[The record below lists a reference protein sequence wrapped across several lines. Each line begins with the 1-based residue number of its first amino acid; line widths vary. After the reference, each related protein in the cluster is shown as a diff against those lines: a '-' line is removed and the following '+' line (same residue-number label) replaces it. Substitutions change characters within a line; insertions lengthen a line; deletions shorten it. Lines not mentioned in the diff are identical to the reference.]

1 MKLRTAVILAAGMGT
16 RLGERGRQLPK
27 GFLQLG
33 ERPIVEES
41 LLRLQRVGI
50 TRILIVTGHLSRFY
64 AELQQGYGGLVQTVH
79 NPEFADSG
87 SMYSLYLLRNHLDE
101 DFLLLESDLIYE
113 QRALDTLQAA
123 KQDNA
128 VLLSGFTDSGDE
140 VFVETR
146 AGLLVDMSKQR
157 SRLGAP
163 ASGELVGISRIS
175 QPLFALMVDYAGAAF
190 RKTLHLDYETDCLVG
205 VSRDT
210 AIHCPVVGDL
220 LWSEIDDAAHL
231 ARAQETIYP
240 KIRDLDVRAENSR
253 SRSGRD
259 SMLRRTP

>member
-1 MKLRTAVILAAGMGT
+1 VKVRTAVILAAGMGT
-16 RLGERGRQLPK
+16 RLGVQGRQLPK

-41 LLRLQRVGI
+41 LLRLQRADI

-64 AELQQGYGGLVQTVH
+64 DDLGQAYGGLVQTVH

-87 SMYSLYLLRNHLDE
+87 SMYSLYLLRDLLDE

-123 KQDNA
+123 EQDNA
-128 VLLSGFTDSGDE
+128 VLLSGFTGSGDE

-146 AGLLVDMSKQR
+146 AGLLVNMSKQR
-157 SRLGAP
+157 TRLGGQA
-163 ASGELVGISRIS
+163 AGELVGISRIS
-175 QPLFALMVDYAGAAF
+175 QPLFALMVDYAAAGF
-190 RKTLHLDYETDCLVG
+190 SKTLHLDYETDCLVG
-205 VSRDT
+205 VSRES

-231 ARAQETIYP
+231 ARARDTIYP
-240 KIRDLDVRAENSR
+240 KIRALDASVA
-253 SRSGRD
+253 G
-259 SMLRRTP
+259 